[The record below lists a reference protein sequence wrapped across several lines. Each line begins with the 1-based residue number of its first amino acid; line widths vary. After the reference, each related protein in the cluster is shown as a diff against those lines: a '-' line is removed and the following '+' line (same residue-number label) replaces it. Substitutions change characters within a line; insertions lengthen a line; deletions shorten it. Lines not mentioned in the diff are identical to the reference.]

1 MPRHPGAN
9 GLVFFA
15 PGQLRITQ
23 TPEHLEAARHGYE
36 FLRDRMW
43 DRQFGGFYWEVDS
56 SGRAAT
62 RPDKHTYGQAFGLYA
77 LTEYAVASGDSNAKA
92 TAKELFT
99 LMETKAHDEE
109 HGGYREILKRDWG
122 PLPTRA
128 ASLTGMIPPPIK
140 ANEYAYPSDGSDNDI
155 SLP

>member
-1 MPRHPGAN
+1 MSSDYA
-9 GLVFFA
+9 
-15 PGQLRITQ
+15 
-23 TPEHLEAARHGYE
+23 TPEYLLAATHGYE

-77 LTEYAVASGDSNAKA
+77 LTAYAVASGDSNAKA
-92 TAKELFT
+92 EPK
-99 LMETKAHDEE
+99 
-109 HGGYREILKRDWG
+109 
-122 PLPTRA
+122 
-128 ASLTGMIPPPIK
+128 
-140 ANEYAYPSDGSDNDI
+140 N